1 MSDNIIPFY
10 LNPPLLKSVGREAV
24 QKVQKP
30 RLLSTHDE
38 YSQWHCKLEQH
49 PITFCVRTGNK
60 LFL

>member
-38 YSQWHCKLEQH
+38 YSQ
-49 PITFCVRTGNK
+49 
-60 LFL
+60 